1 MSQIK
6 RLQTIDADT
15 LQSTAYEPVSFV
27 VDDLLPQGLHLLAGA
42 PKIGKSWLALWLCLC
57 AAQGKPLWT
66 FATRPCE
73 VLYLCLEDS
82 FQRIQSRL
90 FDLTEDAPPTLHFAV
105 MSQQL
110 HNGLVEQIEQFLKE
124 HPQTRLIVIDTLQRI
139 RTAGNDANP
148 YASDYRDIGVL
159 KALAD
164 KHRIAILLV
173 HHLRKMNDD
182 DPMNMISGTTGLSG
196 ATDSNFV
203 LRKSKRRE
211 NTATLYCT
219 GRDIPYRELALEF
232 DGEDH
237 VWKLLSDDCEQTE
250 QPSERILFLL
260 SELLRQQPEISA
272 PAKVLLEKIDP
283 AGAEGLTPNSF
294 SHRIRKSV
302 DALRRNGISVVS
314 AVLSDAK
321 RNEIIEKN
329 PARMLDLPTPQRTVQ
344 RIPTR
349 GEVKK
354 LLDALAK
361 EPRHYRLFYLLSMYT
376 GCRRGELCA
385 LQWSDFTGTQNGLL
399 LTVSRSRSSVPGKG
413 IVEGS
418 TKSGKSREVYL
429 SSDLRGILLTYK
441 RRKQMEA
448 DKQRRRLSPYLFT
461 DEQGQL
467 IHPDTFT
474 KRLRKIYDAIGFP
487 REYHLHTLRHYFVTS
502 LLHCGVDKQT
512 VADLVGHADTGFLER
527 TYCHPQQAQ
536 KEQAADSMLTM
547 LRPDGGQIF
556 NLAACSPKQ
565 RSA

>member
-1 MSQIK
+1 MSQIN

-182 DPMNMISGTTGLSG
+182 DPMNMISGTTGISG

-203 LRKSKRRE
+203 LKERRRGSGE
-211 NTATLYCT
+211 ATLYCT
-219 GRDIPYRELALEF
+219 GRDIEYRELPLVFDKSGYTWRLTEPVEGEHISIDPEAISLSAFLRGLGSFEGTATELSTLLEAQT
-232 DGEDH
+232 GE
-237 VWKLLSDDCEQTE
+237 KLTPSVLSKRLVKYAEVLEQNGIRVV
-250 QPSERILFLL
+250 SERTRMARTLSILCL
-260 SELLRQQPEISA
+260 PC
-272 PAKVLLEKIDP
+272 D
-283 AGAEGLTPNSF
+283 G
-294 SHRIRKSV
+294 
-302 DALRRNGISVVS
+302 
-314 AVLSDAK
+314 SDGSDG
-321 RNEIIEKN
+321 KN
-329 PARMLDLPTPQRTVQ
+329 
-344 RIPTR
+344 
-349 GEVKK
+349 
-354 LLDALAK
+354 
-361 EPRHYRLFYLLSMYT
+361 
-376 GCRRGELCA
+376 
-385 LQWSDFTGTQNGLL
+385 
-399 LTVSRSRSSVPGKG
+399 
-413 IVEGS
+413 
-418 TKSGKSREVYL
+418 
-429 SSDLRGILLTYK
+429 
-441 RRKQMEA
+441 
-448 DKQRRRLSPYLFT
+448 
-461 DEQGQL
+461 
-467 IHPDTFT
+467 
-474 KRLRKIYDAIGFP
+474 
-487 REYHLHTLRHYFVTS
+487 
-502 LLHCGVDKQT
+502 
-512 VADLVGHADTGFLER
+512 
-527 TYCHPQQAQ
+527 
-536 KEQAADSMLTM
+536 
-547 LRPDGGQIF
+547 
-556 NLAACSPKQ
+556 
-565 RSA
+565 

>member
-203 LRKSKRRE
+203 LRKSQRRE

-219 GRDIPYRELALEF
+219 GRDIEYRELTLERNT
-232 DGEDH
+232 EN
-237 VWKLLSDDCEQTE
+237 VWELVSDSRTQPELLGIQ
-250 QPSERILFLL
+250 IVILL
-260 SELLRQQPEISA
+260 SELMRDRTEFIGTPTELSA
-272 PAKVLLEKIDP
+272 QIDP
-283 AGAEGLTPNSF
+283 AGSEGITPKKVS
-294 SHRIRKSV
+294 RLILQSV
-302 DALRRNGISVVS
+302 DTLSKIGISAVVRRSNGKRLIELRR
-314 AVLSDAK
+314 AESD
-321 RNEIIEKN
+321 
-329 PARMLDLPTPQRTVQ
+329 
-344 RIPTR
+344 
-349 GEVKK
+349 
-354 LLDALAK
+354 DA
-361 EPRHYRLFYLLSMYT
+361 
-376 GCRRGELCA
+376 
-385 LQWSDFTGTQNGLL
+385 QGTQAVDPIDPAD
-399 LTVSRSRSSVPGKG
+399 VSGG
-413 IVEGS
+413 EN
-418 TKSGKSREVYL
+418 
-429 SSDLRGILLTYK
+429 
-441 RRKQMEA
+441 A
-448 DKQRRRLSPYLFT
+448 
-461 DEQGQL
+461 
-467 IHPDTFT
+467 
-474 KRLRKIYDAIGFP
+474 P
-487 REYHLHTLRHYFVTS
+487 RFAV
-502 LLHCGVDKQT
+502 
-512 VADLVGHADTGFLER
+512 
-527 TYCHPQQAQ
+527 
-536 KEQAADSMLTM
+536 
-547 LRPDGGQIF
+547 
-556 NLAACSPKQ
+556 
-565 RSA
+565 